1 MNRQILLSWIYFAVA
16 LIGTVWCWLYFIQ
29 YFQEAN
35 SIMIGPFLQ
44 SAMTTPASS
53 GVVVDAYFA
62 GIAFAIMAVTSSSK
76 DRIKWP
82 WAYVAI
88 CFLVGLC
95 LALPLYLGMRE
106 RALANDKD
114 TS

>member
-1 MNRQILLSWIYFAVA
+1 MNRSVVLSGVYFIVA
-16 LIGTVWCWLYFIQ
+16 LVGTAWSWFYVIQ
-29 YFQEAN
+29 HFQEAS

-53 GVVVDAYFA
+53 AVAIDAYFA
-62 GIAFAIMAVTSSSK
+62 GIAFSIMAVMSARK
-76 DRIKWP
+76 DQVRWP
-82 WAYVAI
+82 WVYVVI

-106 RALANDKD
+106 RALLD
-114 TS
+114 S